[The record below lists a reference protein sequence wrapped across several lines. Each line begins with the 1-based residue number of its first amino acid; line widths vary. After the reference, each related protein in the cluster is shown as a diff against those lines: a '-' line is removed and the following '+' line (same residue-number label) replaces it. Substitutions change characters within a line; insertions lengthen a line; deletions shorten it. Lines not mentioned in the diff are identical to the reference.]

1 MPTVINTNLASLFA
15 QNSLSNAQNN
25 LAQSVQRLSS
35 GLRINSAKDDTA
47 GLSISQNMQG
57 QINGTNQSIRN
68 LSDATNL
75 LQVADT
81 SLATVQDMILR
92 MKQLAVQGYDGSL
105 SISQKLNIV
114 QELKDLNAEINATA
128 QRTAF
133 NGINLL
139 TSGSS
144 IDLVN
149 SDLKAGV
156 ALSNTAVSVNRS
168 TQTLGSVNELGYYAV
183 GGSAGTTGL
192 NDAANTKVGGG
203 GTVSSFNINLD
214 SAKSKFAPGTYT
226 LVNNGANLTLT
237 GTYKGLTQSQTIT
250 LANITGNAIGGA
262 DLPVNTVANFSDFG
276 IELNINSTIGAGV
289 SYTGTQLAANI
300 TARGSQITVNG
311 KGAEIS
317 DVRLSGVA
325 PGTYT
330 MTFENTG
337 TVGSLSLPATRS
349 GFNSTVGAAATQVVD
364 LTGGSGTGAK
374 AAISYD
380 ATGVVTAMELH
391 AAGTGYKA
399 GDILGTAAVG
409 SANTYTTDRLQFNA
423 MSAGQTL
430 IIGNAT
436 LTAVTAKTAAEVATI
451 FSNLTGTS
459 SQATLQANLVTKGF
473 ATGSATIVT
482 AGAANWDVTS
492 SSGNA
497 VGANLDTVVFRAAA
511 VGNGA
516 TTVTV
521 GGGGSATAPIATRVV
536 GVAAGNL
543 AALTGIAVSTL
554 ATESVS
560 TNQLKMTGTINGA
573 TTTQSVTLNAGVANA
588 KQLVNFDSFGIQFD
602 VSSYQTQTAK
612 DIGYTLATLNTGSN
626 SSTYGTTGQLLPGQ
640 VVVAR
645 GNNSELKFQSGATT
659 EAFIQIDTLNVQ
671 TGTNGATAGTSTAM
685 MNLGTRVTSS
695 DAGNLGTLGANNT
708 ITEWQTAFKN
718 MADATDQA
726 LEYVSTQRATY
737 GSQMNRIAYTSTN
750 LQAQSTN
757 IQNSRSAIIDTDFAA
772 ETARLTKGQIMQQA
786 ATAML
791 AQANQMPNVILSL
804 LK

>member
-92 MKQLAVQGYDGSL
+92 MKQLATQGYDGSL
-105 SISQKLNIV
+105 SNSQKLNIV

-349 GFNSTVGAAATQVVD
+349 GFNSTVGLQQPKW
-364 LTGGSGTGAK
+364 LT
-374 AAISYD
+374 
-380 ATGVVTAMELH
+380 
-391 AAGTGYKA
+391 
-399 GDILGTAAVG
+399 
-409 SANTYTTDRLQFNA
+409 
-423 MSAGQTL
+423 
-430 IIGNAT
+430 
-436 LTAVTAKTAAEVATI
+436 
-451 FSNLTGTS
+451 
-459 SQATLQANLVTKGF
+459 
-473 ATGSATIVT
+473 
-482 AGAANWDVTS
+482 
-492 SSGNA
+492 
-497 VGANLDTVVFRAAA
+497 
-511 VGNGA
+511 
-516 TTVTV
+516 
-521 GGGGSATAPIATRVV
+521 
-536 GVAAGNL
+536 
-543 AALTGIAVSTL
+543 
-554 ATESVS
+554 
-560 TNQLKMTGTINGA
+560 
-573 TTTQSVTLNAGVANA
+573 
-588 KQLVNFDSFGIQFD
+588 
-602 VSSYQTQTAK
+602 
-612 DIGYTLATLNTGSN
+612 
-626 SSTYGTTGQLLPGQ
+626 
-640 VVVAR
+640 
-645 GNNSELKFQSGATT
+645 
-659 EAFIQIDTLNVQ
+659 
-671 TGTNGATAGTSTAM
+671 
-685 MNLGTRVTSS
+685 
-695 DAGNLGTLGANNT
+695 
-708 ITEWQTAFKN
+708 
-718 MADATDQA
+718 
-726 LEYVSTQRATY
+726 
-737 GSQMNRIAYTSTN
+737 
-750 LQAQSTN
+750 
-757 IQNSRSAIIDTDFAA
+757 
-772 ETARLTKGQIMQQA
+772 
-786 ATAML
+786 
-791 AQANQMPNVILSL
+791 
-804 LK
+804 

>member
-15 QNSLSNAQNN
+15 QNSLSSAQNN

-35 GLRINSAKDDTA
+35 GLRINGAKDDAA

-75 LQVADT
+75 LQVADS

-92 MKQLAVQGYDGSL
+92 MKQLATQGYDGSL

-149 SDLKAGV
+149 SDLKAGA

-168 TQTLGSVNELGYYAV
+168 TQTIGSVNELGWFAV
-183 GGSAGTTGL
+183 GGGAGTGL
-192 NDAANTKVGGG
+192 LDAANTKVGGG

-214 SAKSKFAPGTYT
+214 SANSKFAPGTYT
-226 LVNNGANLTLT
+226 LVNNGANLTLS

-250 LANITGNAIGGA
+250 FADITGNATGGA
-262 DLPVNTVANFSDFG
+262 DKPVNTVANFSDFG

-289 SYTGTQLAANI
+289 TYTGTQLAANI

-330 MTFENTG
+330 MSFENVG
-337 TVGSLSLPATRS
+337 TLGGLSLPSTRAS
-349 GFNSTVGAAATQVVD
+349 GTASPVASYTLVSLQGGTG
-364 LTGGSGTGAK
+364 TGGVAKFTQDASGDIQEVT
-374 AAISYD
+374 
-380 ATGVVTAMELH
+380 THVV
-391 AAGTGYKA
+391 GSGYKA
-399 GDILGTAAVG
+399 GDILNTEAAGTAASATATVTTTIG
-409 SANTYTTDRLQFNA
+409 STLT
-423 MSAGQTL
+423 AGQTL
-430 IIGNAT
+430 TIGNRTVTATGGTATVDNIIAAFATGNTTGFAAISGTLLTGWTASGGTAGSGNFVLTYTANQVGSALQVAGTGTAAAT
-436 LTAVTAKTAAEVATI
+436 LAITTGKVGTVTAK
-451 FSNLTGTS
+451 
-459 SQATLQANLVTKGF
+459 
-473 ATGSATIVT
+473 
-482 AGAANWDVTS
+482 
-492 SSGNA
+492 
-497 VGANLDTVVFRAAA
+497 
-511 VGNGA
+511 
-516 TTVTV
+516 
-521 GGGGSATAPIATRVV
+521 
-536 GVAAGNL
+536 
-543 AALTGIAVSTL
+543 TGIAVSTL

-560 TNQLKMTGTINGA
+560 TNLLKMTGTINGM
-573 TTTQSVTLNAGVANA
+573 TTTQSLTVGAGVANA
-588 KQLVNFDSFGIQFD
+588 KQTLNFDTFGIQFD
-602 VSSYQTQTAK
+602 VTSYQTQAAK
-612 DIGYTLATLNTGSN
+612 DIGYTLSSLNTGSN
-626 SSTYGTTGQLLPGQ
+626 PSTYGTTGQLLPGQ

-645 GNNSELKFQSGATT
+645 GNNSELKFQSGPTT
-659 EAFIQIDTLNVQ
+659 DAFIQIDTLNIQ
-671 TGTNGATAGTSTAM
+671 TGTNGATAGTATQM
-685 MNLGTRVTSS
+685 MNLGTRVTSG
-695 DAGNLGTLGANNT
+695 DAGNLGTLGVNNT
-708 ITEWQTAFKN
+708 IDQWQTAFKN

-757 IQNSRSAIIDTDFAA
+757 LQNSRSSIIDTDFAA

>member
-15 QNSLSNAQNN
+15 QNSLTNAQNN

-35 GLRINSAKDDTA
+35 GLRINSAKDDAA
-47 GLSISQNMQG
+47 GLSIAQNMQG

-75 LQVADT
+75 LQTADT
-81 SLATVQDMILR
+81 SLSSVQEMILR

-168 TQTLGSVNELGYYAV
+168 SQTVNSVNELGFYAV

-214 SAKSKFAPGTYT
+214 STKTKFAPGTYT
-226 LVNNGANLTLT
+226 LVNNGANLTLS

-250 LANITGNAIGGA
+250 FADITGNAIGGA
-262 DLPVNTVANFSDFG
+262 DKPVNTVANFSDFG
-276 IELNINSTIGAGV
+276 IEININSTIGAGV
-289 SYTGTQLAANI
+289 TYTGSQLAANI

-311 KGAEIS
+311 KGAEIT

-330 MTFENTG
+330 MSFENVG
-337 TVGSLSLPATRS
+337 TVGSLSLPAARA
-349 GFNSTVGAAATQVVD
+349 GFVSTPGAAATQVVD

-399 GDILGTAAVG
+399 GDVLSTAAVASG
-409 SANTYTTDRLQFNA
+409 NTYTTDRLQFSA
-423 MSAGQTL
+423 MAAGQTV

-451 FSNLTGTS
+451 FSNLTGSS
-459 SQATLQANLVTKGF
+459 SQAALQADLVAKGF
-473 ATGSATIVT
+473 AVGSATWAT
-482 AGAANWDVTS
+482 TGANPWTVTS
-492 SSGNA
+492 SSGA
-497 VGANLDTVVFRAAA
+497 VVGSNSDTVVFRAAA

-521 GGGGSATAPIATRVV
+521 GAGTATAPVATRVV
-536 GVAAGNL
+536 GAAAGNL

-560 TNQLKMTGTINGA
+560 TNLLKMTGTINGA
-573 TTTQSVTLNAGVANA
+573 TTTQSLTINAGVANA
-588 KQLVNFDSFGIQFD
+588 KQTLNFDTFGVQFD
-602 VSSYQTQTAK
+602 VTSYQAQFAK
-612 DIGYTLATLNTGSN
+612 DIGYALASLNTGSN
-626 SSTYGTTGQLLPGQ
+626 PSTYGTTGQLLPGQ

-645 GNNSELKFQSGATT
+645 GNNSELKFQSGPTT
-659 EAFIQIDTLNVQ
+659 DAFIKIDTLNIQ
-671 TGTNGATAGTSTAM
+671 TGTNGVNAGTATEM

-695 DAGNLGTLGANNT
+695 DAGNLGTLGMNNT
-708 ITEWQTAFKN
+708 IDQWQTAFKN

-726 LEYVSTQRATY
+726 LEYISTQRATY
-737 GSQMNRIAYTSTN
+737 GSQMNRISYMSTNLTAQSTN
-750 LQAQSTN
+750 LQ
-757 IQNSRSAIIDTDFAA
+757 NSRSSIIDTDFAS
-772 ETARLTKGQIMQQA
+772 ETAKLTKGQIMQQA

>member
-15 QNSLSNAQNN
+15 QNSLSSAQNN

-35 GLRINSAKDDTA
+35 GLRINGAKDDAA

-75 LQVADT
+75 LQVADS

-149 SDLKAGV
+149 SDLKAGA

-168 TQTLGSVNELGYYAV
+168 TQTIGSVNELGFYAV
-183 GGSAGTTGL
+183 GGSATTTGL

-214 SAKSKFAPGTYT
+214 SANSKFAPGTYT
-226 LVNNGANLTLT
+226 LVNNGANLTLS

-250 LANITGNAIGGA
+250 FADIIGNATGGA
-262 DLPVNTVANFSDFG
+262 DKPVNTVANFSDFG

-289 SYTGTQLAANI
+289 TYTGTQLAANI

-330 MTFENTG
+330 MSFENTG
-337 TVGSLSLPATRS
+337 TLGGLSLPSTRAS
-349 GFNSTVGAAATQVVD
+349 GTANPVASYTLASLQGGTG
-364 LTGGSGTGAK
+364 TGGVAKFTQDASGDIQEVT
-374 AAISYD
+374 
-380 ATGVVTAMELH
+380 THVV
-391 AAGTGYKA
+391 GSGYKA
-399 GDILGTAAVG
+399 GDILNTEAAGTAASATATVRTTIGTTLAVGQTLSIGGRTITATGGTAAIADIVTALRTATTTNNAAYSANNVLAGWTASAGSGADNFVLTYTANQVG
-409 SANTYTTDRLQFNA
+409 SALQV
-423 MSAGQTL
+423 AGT
-430 IIGNAT
+430 GVAAAT
-436 LTAVTAKTAAEVATI
+436 LAIETGKVGTVTAK
-451 FSNLTGTS
+451 
-459 SQATLQANLVTKGF
+459 
-473 ATGSATIVT
+473 
-482 AGAANWDVTS
+482 
-492 SSGNA
+492 
-497 VGANLDTVVFRAAA
+497 
-511 VGNGA
+511 
-516 TTVTV
+516 
-521 GGGGSATAPIATRVV
+521 
-536 GVAAGNL
+536 
-543 AALTGIAVSTL
+543 TGIAVSTL

-560 TNQLKMTGTINGA
+560 TNLLKMTGTINGM
-573 TTTQSVTLNAGVANA
+573 TTTQSLTVGAGVANA
-588 KQLVNFDSFGIQFD
+588 KQTLNFDTFGIQFD
-602 VSSYQTQTAK
+602 VTSYQTQAAK
-612 DIGYTLATLNTGSN
+612 DIGYTLSSLNTGSN
-626 SSTYGTTGQLLPGQ
+626 PSTYGTTGQLLPGQ

-645 GNNSELKFQSGATT
+645 GNNSELKFQSGPTT
-659 EAFIQIDTLNVQ
+659 DAFIQIDTLNIQ
-671 TGTNGATAGTSTAM
+671 TGTNGATAGTATQM
-685 MNLGTRVTSS
+685 MNLGTRVTSG
-695 DAGNLGTLGANNT
+695 DAGNLGTLGVNNT
-708 ITEWQTAFKN
+708 IDQWQTAFKN

-726 LEYVSTQRATY
+726 LEYISTNRATY

-757 IQNSRSAIIDTDFAA
+757 LQNSRSSIIDTDFAA

>member
-75 LQVADT
+75 LQVADS

-92 MKQLAVQGYDGSL
+92 MKQLATQGYDGSL

-149 SDLKAGV
+149 SDLKAGA

-168 TQTLGSVNELGYYAV
+168 TQTLSSVNELGYYAV
-183 GGSAGTTGL
+183 GGGAGTTGL

-203 GTVSSFNINLD
+203 GTVSTFNINLD

-262 DLPVNTVANFSDFG
+262 DMPVNTVANFSDFG

-289 SYTGTQLAANI
+289 TYSGSQLAANI
-300 TARGSQITVNG
+300 VTRGSQITVNG

-337 TVGSLSLPATRS
+337 TVGSLSLPAAKT
-349 GFNSTVGAAATQVVD
+349 GFVSTVGAAATQVVD

-380 ATGVVTAMELH
+380 SFGAITAMELH

-399 GDILGTAAVG
+399 GDVLSTAAVT
-409 SANTYTTDRLQFNA
+409 SANTFTTDKFQMRA
-423 MSAGQTL
+423 MGEGETL
-430 IIGNAT
+430 IINGLT

-451 FSNLTGTS
+451 FSNLVGGTS
-459 SQATLQANLVTKGF
+459 IANLQAGLVTKGF
-473 ATGSATIVT
+473 ATSSATFAGT
-482 AGAANWDVTS
+482 FAGRSSGAA
-492 SSGNA
+492 
-497 VGANLDTVVFRAAA
+497 VGTALDTVIITAD
-511 VGNGA
+511 
-516 TTVTV
+516 TV
-521 GGGGSATAPIATRVV
+521 GGGNAALAATGTRVNAPTLTSVV
-536 GVAAGNL
+536 GAAAGNL
-543 AALTGIAVSTL
+543 AALTGISVSTL
-554 ATESVS
+554 GTESVS

-612 DIGYTLATLNTGSN
+612 DIGYALATLNTGSN

-659 EAFIQIDTLNVQ
+659 EAFIQIDTLNIQ
-671 TGTNGATAGTSTAM
+671 TGTNGAAAGTATEM
-685 MNLGTRVTSS
+685 MNLGTRVTSG
-695 DAGNLGTLGANNT
+695 DAGNLGTLGVNNT
-708 ITEWQTAFKN
+708 IDQWQTAFKN